1 MQYCGDMFGAVIN
14 AVLAQM
20 LPPVA
25 PVAPEVDPRS
35 TVELL
40 IQAVGAVVMLV
51 GVTAFTRQ
59 LIYKQFGRETYS
71 ATDFRKGMLRGALW
85 LVLGVGI
92 IAVAILLSPRL
103 R

>member
-1 MQYCGDMFGAVIN
+1 MVVRVIN
-14 AVLAQM
+14 AVVAQV

-25 PVAPEVDPRS
+25 PVVPVVDPRS

-40 IQAVGAVVMLV
+40 IQAAGAVVMLV
-51 GVTAFTRQ
+51 GLTALTRQ
-59 LIYKQFGRETYS
+59 IIYKQFGRENYP
-71 ATDFRKGMLRGALW
+71 ATEFRKGMLRGALW

-92 IAVAILLSPRL
+92 IVAAILLSPRL